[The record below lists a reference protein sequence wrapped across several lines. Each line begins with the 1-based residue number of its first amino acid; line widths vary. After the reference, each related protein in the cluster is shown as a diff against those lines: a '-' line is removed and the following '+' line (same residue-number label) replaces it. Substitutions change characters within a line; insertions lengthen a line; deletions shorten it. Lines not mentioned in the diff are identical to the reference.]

1 MIIEGLHT
9 AAFEKPLTY
18 KYSCVCSSSAPLI
31 KYIDTE
37 EERIQV
43 VNGEPPTAVD
53 NNHKNKLVEN
63 EIKIAFSLF
72 ELYYLLSGFYH
83 IFPINFINNFP
94 PHKQKMPRADSG
106 YCYGHNI
113 HVLVLLR
120 VA

>member
-1 MIIEGLHT
+1 MIIASLHT

-53 NNHKNKLVEN
+53 NNHKTN
-63 EIKIAFSLF
+63 
-72 ELYYLLSGFYH
+72 LL
-83 IFPINFINNFP
+83 
-94 PHKQKMPRADSG
+94 KMR
-106 YCYGHNI
+106 
-113 HVLVLLR
+113 
-120 VA
+120 